1 MKKIVLKLCALITVL
16 ALIIPL
22 ASCFGGEENPSA
34 SNSDGS
40 TDSQTDTQGVYITEI
55 MSSNSTGLA
64 DSDGEY
70 SDWIELYNAS
80 SSRVNLS
87 GYYLSDN
94 EQRPQKF
101 ELPAYTMDPG
111 SYLVIFASGKN
122 KMSDNEIHTNFAI
135 SSQGEVITLLK
146 PDGTYASRVEVPQ
159 AASKDISYGVVLD
172 GEDAGK
178 FMWFASPTPGAA
190 NAGSHAETIDG
201 LQFDTPLLY
210 INEYMNSNTYTIY
223 DSEGDYPDWVEI
235 YNPGTEEIDLS
246 GMYLTDDLT
255 DVEKW
260 QIPAD
265 VKIAGGGYLLIFLSG
280 KDKKTDTELH
290 ASFGLSKTDEI
301 LMLSDKQGHK
311 IDSVALKILPDNIS
325 SGRNPQDNSTWEYYS
340 MPTPGTANSSTGF
353 AELME
358 ASQLIN
364 RGLWISRVSATPDED
379 GYDTITLYNGTDSD
393 IDLTGYGISKSLAD
407 PYRYTFEGGVVPAG
421 GTLTLYAAGLNNAGS
436 DRNSI
441 YLTFKVSTS
450 GDELYLTDPNGRTV
464 DAFNTGKLRDG
475 VTSGREGTTLTDR
488 VYFSNGS
495 TYTGYIGNVTF
506 STTGGYVE
514 AGYQLSM
521 TAPAGGIIYY
531 TTDGSEPDRNSSR
544 YSGPITINESTTVR
558 AIVYADGMLPSDIRA
573 CTLLIEDRHSLPIVC
588 LSSDPDGLF
597 SEQNGIFEYGPY
609 ANEDMDVEALKDA
622 PANFYQDWER
632 EVNVEYFTAE
642 GVKVLEFPA
651 GIKIH
656 GDYSR
661 MEKQKSIAIQIRDNY
676 GRKGV
681 DYPFFEGNE
690 VTHFESLLLHSGGQ
704 DWKWTKIKDAFI
716 SKMVKDDFELAV
728 MDARPCVVYINGEYF
743 GLYYLREKINESY
756 FETHD
761 GIDADNVT
769 IIKGNASN
777 TLASHQPFRDIE
789 RYAETHDMSTQE
801 NYQYLCDHVDIYSL
815 MDWWIAASWVLHTD
829 SGNIKVYAASDGSTK
844 WRWVFYDNDWSLWK
858 GNYDNPGYNYL
869 YKMANNIGH
878 GVSKMYRSILGYAL
892 LQNPEG
898 RQLFIDRYA
907 MHVQNALHPDRTI
920 PLMES
925 MFAEIE
931 GELPRQRERWGAPT
945 ERTFNTY
952 KTRLREALLKK
963 PEMVKLNFMDAFG
976 MSQEEVD
983 ELFTV
988 ETQYTE

>member
-1 MKKIVLKLCALITVL
+1 MNKLTLKLCALLTAL

-22 ASCFGGEENPSA
+22 AGCSGTDDNPSA
-34 SNSDGS
+34 SNSNTGGETS
-40 TDSQTDTQGVYITEI
+40 SQDIYITEI
-55 MSSNSTGLA
+55 MSSNSTGLTDA
-64 DSDGEY
+64 DGEY

-80 SSRVNLS
+80 SSRISLS

-101 ELPAYTMDPG
+101 ELPAYTMEPG
-111 SYLVIFASGKN
+111 SYLIIFASGKN
-122 KMSDNEIHTNFAI
+122 KMVDSEIHTNFAI
-135 SSQGEVITLLK
+135 SSKGETITLLK
-146 PDGTYASRVEVPQ
+146 PDGTYASRVEVPE
-159 AASKDISYGVVLD
+159 AASKDISYGVVLE
-172 GEDAGK
+172 GADAGK
-178 FMWFASPTPGAA
+178 FMWFAVPTPGAA
-190 NAGSHAETIDG
+190 NSGSHAQSIDG

-210 INEYMNSNTYTIY
+210 INEYMNSNTYTLY
-223 DSEGDYPDWVEI
+223 DSEGDYNDWVEI
-235 YNPGTEEIDLS
+235 YNPGSEEIDLS
-246 GMYLTDDLT
+246 GMYLTDDLSEV
-255 DVEKW
+255 DKW
-260 QIPAD
+260 QIPGD
-265 VKIAGGGYLLIFLSG
+265 VKIAAGGCLLIFLSG

-311 IDSVALKILPDNIS
+311 IDSVALKNLPDNIS
-325 SGRNPQDNSTWEYYS
+325 AGRNPQDPSVWEFYAL
-340 MPTPGTANSSTGF
+340 PTPGAANASTGF
-353 AELME
+353 SELMT

-364 RGLWISRVSATPDED
+364 RGLWISKVSATPDDD
-379 GYDTITLYNGTDSD
+379 GYDTITLFNGTDSD
-393 IDLTGYGISKSLAD
+393 ISLAGYGISKSLAD
-407 PYRYTFEGGVVPAG
+407 PYRYTFEKGTVPAG
-421 GTLTLYAAGLNNAGS
+421 GTLTLYAAGLNNQGS

-441 YLTFKVSTS
+441 YLNFKVSTS

-464 DAFNTGKLRDG
+464 DAFSTGKLREG
-475 VTSGREGTTLTDR
+475 VSSGREGTTLADR
-488 VYFSNGS
+488 VYFSNGG
-495 TYTGYIGNVTF
+495 TYTGYIGNASF
-506 STTGGYVE
+506 STTGGYVQ
-514 AGYQLSM
+514 AGYQLSI
-521 TAPAGGIIYY
+521 TAPSGGIIYY
-531 TTDGSEPDRNSSR
+531 TTDGSEPNRNSSR
-544 YSGPITINESTTVR
+544 YSGPITINKSTTVR
-558 AIVYADGMLPSDIRA
+558 AVVYADGMLNSDIRS

-597 SEQNGIFEYGPY
+597 SVQNGIFEYGPN
-609 ANEDMDVEALKDA
+609 ANEDMSIEQLKKA
-622 PANFYQDWER
+622 PANFYRDWER
-632 EVNVEYFTAE
+632 QANIEYFTAD

-651 GIKIH
+651 GIRIH

-661 MEKQKSIAIQIRDNY
+661 IEKQKSIAIQIRDNY

-716 SKMVKDDFELAV
+716 SKMVQDDFELAV
-728 MDARPCVVYINGEYF
+728 MDSQPCAVYINGEYF

-769 IIKGNASN
+769 IIKGNATNS
-777 TLASHQPFRDIE
+777 AAHKSFRDLE
-789 RYAETHDMSTQE
+789 KYAESHDMSTKE
-801 NYQYLCDHVDIYSL
+801 NYQYLCEHVDIYSL
-815 MDWWIAASWVLHTD
+815 IDWWIAASWVLHTD

-858 GNYDNPGYNYL
+858 GNYDNPEYNYV
-869 YKMANNIGH
+869 YRMAHNIGH
-878 GVSKMYRSILGYAL
+878 GNGKSFRSILGYSL
-892 LQNPEG
+892 LQNSEG
-898 RQLFIDRYA
+898 KQLFIERYA

-931 GELPRQRERWGAPT
+931 SEMPRQRERWGAPS
-945 ERTFNTY
+945 ESTFNTY
-952 KTRLREALLKK
+952 KKRLREALLKK

-976 MSQEEVD
+976 MSRAEVD

-988 ETQYTE
+988 ETKYTE